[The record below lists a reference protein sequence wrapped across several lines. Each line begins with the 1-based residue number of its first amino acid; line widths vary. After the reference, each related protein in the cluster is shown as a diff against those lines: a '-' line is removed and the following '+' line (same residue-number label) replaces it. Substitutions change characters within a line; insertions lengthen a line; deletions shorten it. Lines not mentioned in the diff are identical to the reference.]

1 MSDYRFTHL
10 TGRVSHLNQPRTHL
24 SGNDIDAD
32 LYARKLLRNS
42 APSLCSVVDEPVTR
56 FSPAVGGNKRTSVLE
71 SGRYFGSSLL
81 SPTTAVGDFRE
92 RQQNMHHG
100 RYQTALP
107 DVNNSDRCRSS
118 TTLYSSGLENSF
130 RPYVTT
136 RSVDVRTCPGR
147 PKVFQPSHVTSVVT
161 NCPKCFNGKQ
171 CTIQV
176 LCPHVLERCNTFGG
190 AFKEQLFG
198 QYRDVDMEKQF
209 N

>member
-42 APSLCSVVDEPVTR
+42 APSLCSVVDEPVT
-56 FSPAVGGNKRTSVLE
+56 
-71 SGRYFGSSLL
+71 
-81 SPTTAVGDFRE
+81 
-92 RQQNMHHG
+92 
-100 RYQTALP
+100 
-107 DVNNSDRCRSS
+107 RSS